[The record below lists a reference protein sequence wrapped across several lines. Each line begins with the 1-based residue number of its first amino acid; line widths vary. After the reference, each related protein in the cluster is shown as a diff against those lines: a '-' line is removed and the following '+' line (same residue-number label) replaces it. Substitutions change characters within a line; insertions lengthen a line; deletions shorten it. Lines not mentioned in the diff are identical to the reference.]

1 MATLKLSSPWVI
13 YYKELCALFGKDEH
27 VHIVFDEGSNT
38 VKLYVED
45 EERAAAIESLLPVEK
60 HFGEVTLYI
69 NVYPANYK
77 ENLSNKFV
85 SVPSEAADI
94 FRKAF
99 SSNPALSFVREVRLL
114 YNNPM
119 TYVVFRNEVVQYFND
134 NLGDIYGQCSTLYE
148 NIARDVLETPDG
160 VYYCTDKP
168 EGSALRRPRYS
179 TARANPEYYEGEF

>member
-13 YYKELCALFGKDEH
+13 YYKELCALFGKDDY
-27 VHIVFDEGSNT
+27 VHIVFDEETNT
-38 VKLYVED
+38 IKLYVED
-45 EERAAAIESLLPVEK
+45 EQKAAAIETLLPVEK

-69 NVYPANYK
+69 NVLPANYK
-77 ENLSNKFV
+77 ESTANKFV
-85 SVPSEAADI
+85 SVPSNATDI

-99 SSNPALSFVREVRLL
+99 SSNPALNFVREVRLL

-168 EGSALRRPRYS
+168 EGNALRKPRYS

>member
-13 YYKELCALFGKDEH
+13 YYKELCALFGKDDD
-27 VHIVFDEGSNT
+27 VHIVFDEESNT

-45 EERAAAIESLLPVEK
+45 EQRAAAIESLLPVEK
-60 HFGEVTLYI
+60 HFGDVTLYI

-77 ENLSNKFV
+77 ESTANKFV
-85 SVPSEAADI
+85 SVPSNAADI
-94 FRKAF
+94 FRMAF
-99 SSNPALSFVREVRLL
+99 SRNPVLSFVREVRLL

-168 EGSALRRPRYS
+168 EGNALRKPRYS
-179 TARANPEYYEGEF
+179 TARADHEYYEGEF